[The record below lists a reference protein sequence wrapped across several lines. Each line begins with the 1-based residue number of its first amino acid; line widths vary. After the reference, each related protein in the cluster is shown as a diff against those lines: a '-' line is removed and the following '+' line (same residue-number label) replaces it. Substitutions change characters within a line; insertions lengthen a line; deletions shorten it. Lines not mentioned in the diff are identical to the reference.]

1 MKEIYFINN
10 RNLFDHCEFLSI
22 KEGKNIG
29 EIMHEIILN
38 YFINKNPDKKIKR
51 DARSIYLLSLEESK
65 TLNVTVAQ
73 LLESILQS
81 SMDSSPIIRQ
91 EPLSEIKTD
100 NKKKSFFDLNS

>member
-29 EIMHEIILN
+29 EIMHGIILD
-38 YFINKNPDKKIKR
+38 YFIQKNPDRKIKK
-51 DARSIYLLSLEESK
+51 DARSIYLLSLEEAR
-65 TLNVTVAQ
+65 TLNMTVSQ

-81 SMDSSPIIRQ
+81 SMDSSPIVKQ
-91 EPLSEIKTD
+91 EPLSEIKVSD
-100 NKKKSFFDLNS
+100 RKKSFFDLNS